1 MTTATHLMIGC
12 CLLAACAVFVAL
24 CGTRGVSAR
33 GVISFLSALGL
44 LGICTE
50 ISIWSAFIAAG
61 GPDGRFL
68 ARDTMLFS
76 AVGAVLGLALAWTA
90 LRLLSVP
97 SVLAF
102 VFLLPVC
109 TTVMA
114 ELIGHWP
121 TVLAAFTFGPI
132 VCLALVIGA
141 WIRVQLS
148 RPQV

>member
-1 MTTATHLMIGC
+1 MSTATHLMIGC
-12 CLLAACAVFVAL
+12 CLLVACAVFVAL
-24 CGTRGVSAR
+24 CRTRGVSAR

-76 AVGAVLGLALAWTA
+76 SVGTVLGLALALA
-90 LRLLSVP
+90 AVRLLSLP
-97 SVLAF
+97 SLVAF
-102 VFLLPVC
+102 VFLLPVG
-109 TTVMA
+109 TAVIA

-132 VCLALVIGA
+132 VCLALVIGV

-148 RPQV
+148 RPEV